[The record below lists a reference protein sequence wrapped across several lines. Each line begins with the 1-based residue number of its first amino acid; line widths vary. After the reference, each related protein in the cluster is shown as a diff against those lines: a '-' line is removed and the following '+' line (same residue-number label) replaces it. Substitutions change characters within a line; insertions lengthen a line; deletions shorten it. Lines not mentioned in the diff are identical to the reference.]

1 MNLYDL
7 VNHIGLGL
15 VHTIH
20 YATLQFCLCLILF
33 ANWGG
38 VSKSAMTLWPL
49 LIVNTAFILF
59 YHLVCFNRDDRLSA
73 HGLSLFY
80 CVRIIGCPEP
90 HDTSVDQFNLE
101 SFCFTPSHHFR
112 S

>member
-7 VNHIGLGL
+7 INHVWLGL

-20 YATLQFCLCLILF
+20 YATFQFCLCLILF
-33 ANWGG
+33 TNGG

-49 LIVNTAFILF
+49 LIVNTAFMLF
-59 YHLVCFNRDDRLSA
+59 YHLVCFGREDQLSA
-73 HGLSLFY
+73 HSLSLFY
-80 CVRIIGCPEP
+80 CIREISCPEP
-90 HDTSVDQFNLE
+90 HDTSVYQLNFE

-112 S
+112 F